1 MICFKGD
8 EVKLRSGETGEV
20 LDIWGVARTWHK
32 IQISEGR
39 IIFAMT
45 ENIESIVKRHNEKGK
60 RWRAQ
65 YND

>member
-32 IQISEGR
+32 IQTSDER
-39 IIFAMT
+39 IVFAMT
-45 ENIESIVKRHNEKGK
+45 ENIESIVKRHTDKKGK

-65 YND
+65 